1 MAPPARPRRRALAS
15 RPRILILFDQQRRS
29 HGLQSDVAPPLRRPV
44 RAGGFETFLAMQREM
59 NRLFD
64 EMVRGSDVPFTTG
77 QGNGGAATLLASRM
91 DVTETD
97 GAGRQIY

>member
-1 MAPPARPRRRALAS
+1 
-15 RPRILILFDQQRRS
+15 
-29 HGLQSDVAPPLRRPV
+29 
-44 RAGGFETFLAMQREM
+44 MQREM